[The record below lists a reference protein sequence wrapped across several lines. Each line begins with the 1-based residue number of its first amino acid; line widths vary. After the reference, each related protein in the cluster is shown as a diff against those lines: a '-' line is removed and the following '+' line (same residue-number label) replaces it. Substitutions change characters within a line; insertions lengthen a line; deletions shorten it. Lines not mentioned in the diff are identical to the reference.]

1 MRSYLV
7 LISLLSSLYICAQN
21 GTVRLDW
28 TEAKSYTIGSN
39 TTVVPGFR
47 NGMIFNGETLEFSK
61 VIEKGGLVDPST
73 FEVKNVQSERIIKS
87 ELRDLALNN
96 IPSSLQ
102 ISVRNTLSRKRNY
115 KIITATPIYKDG
127 NSYRRLL
134 SFDYSYEALLQT
146 KNFKRGGEYGN
157 SVLAIGEWYRVRVTE
172 TGVQRM
178 TRSFLSNLGI
188 DVGSLDPR
196 RIKVYGHGGTSL
208 SLINGED
215 QFFDP
220 PELAIRVIGEE
231 DGNFDSGDAVLFY
244 GTATDSEYVSENDS
258 FINPYTDES
267 YYYINIQGAEGKR
280 ISNSPL
286 PSANAVASYD
296 YYHSRK
302 HHEIDQV
309 NYGQL
314 GRRWVGESFGF
325 EPEQSFTFNAENV
338 VAEQPTRAR
347 VAFAAVSDVTTS
359 FSSNLNGQA
368 IGSGNLLG
376 LRNLNGSSRNIA
388 GSHTVVVN
396 NNLTTSN
403 GELTVEVSYENNGNP
418 SSRAYLDYIWLDVP
432 QRLDG
437 SLGQFQ
443 FRNLDVASSAGP
455 VEFEITNAAVINEIW
470 DITDRWNITTYPN
483 NDAES
488 NFIIKV
494 DPESQNLF
502 HTVANNDFITPSV
515 PADAR
520 VSNSNLKG
528 TIFLDRN
535 GDFKDLDYIIV
546 TPSFLR
552 SEAQRLANYHIENN
566 NLNTKVVLLSDIYR
580 EFSEGVQDIAAIR
593 NFIKYIYDNASDPS
607 RRVRYLNMF
616 GDASFDYKNRITIRD
631 NIVPTFLSSNSS
643 SLVSSYCTDDFFVMM
658 DDGEGRLS
666 NSLMDL
672 AVGRMIVSNQT
683 EAREMVD
690 KIVRYT
696 SEPAFDA
703 WRNRVTL
710 IGDDVDESGDAI
722 LQVNVN
728 ELGDEITRNRPVY
741 NVQKILLDSYDQVS
755 SAGGPRYPDAVEDIE
770 NAFELGSLVINYFG
784 HGNEDGLA
792 REFIITQSGVEDYRH
807 PDRLPL
813 MIAVTCDFSRYD
825 NPLRVSGGEKLYL
838 NPRGGSI
845 GTVATNRLIFIS
857 TGAGLNQVLDEYL
870 FAYDNVEPVSMAEA
884 LRLAKVDPSLAS
896 DSNKRVIAFIGD
908 PALKIA
914 LPKPEIV
921 LTTINGNPIDS
932 NTDVLQALANV
943 TLGGEVRG
951 LDGNRIQ
958 NYQGIANITLFDK
971 AIDRETLAN
980 DNIRDD
986 AGDLIKIDFEQQGEV
1001 LFRGQATVEDGSFEV
1016 SFVMPR
1022 DTQIP
1027 VGNGRVSFY
1036 AKRNNVAE
1044 DQNGFSQDILIG
1056 GIDRNAPEDNVGPEI
1071 QLYMNDTNFVN
1082 GGITDD
1088 SPFLLALLNDDNG
1101 INTSSGIGHDITG
1114 VLDGDDA
1121 NPFILNDY
1129 YEAAVDDFT
1138 SGQVYFPLRDIEPG
1152 LHTLTVKAWDTHN
1165 NSVESDI
1172 QFVVSESE
1180 GVELTKVLN
1189 YPNPFNNYT
1198 EFWFNHNRPFEP
1210 LDVQVQ
1216 VMTISGKVVW
1226 STVQNVTTTGFTSR
1240 EITWDGRDDF
1250 GQRLGKGVYVYKIHV
1265 KSTLTNQSASKIEKL
1280 VIL

>member
-1 MRSYLV
+1 MRYCLTLL
-7 LISLLSSLYICAQN
+7 LIWLATFSLAQT
-21 GTVRLDW
+21 GTLQLDW
-28 TEAKSYTIGSN
+28 DGSKAFTIGSQSMRIPSFN
-39 TTVVPGFR
+39 
-47 NGMIFNGETLEFSK
+47 NGMNFNGSNLNFSF
-61 VIEKGGLVDPST
+61 VTEEGPSANPKS
-73 FEVKNVQSERIIKS
+73 FRVKNVQSEIIA
-87 ELRDLALNN
+87 RQDLEDLPLEY
-96 IPSSLQ
+96 IPDSLD
-102 ISVRNTLSRKRNY
+102 IGIYNALSRKRNY
-115 KIITATPIYKDG
+115 KIITASPIYKDG
-127 NSYRRLL
+127 NTYRRLL
-134 SFDYSYEALLQT
+134 SFSYSYDQSLQT
-146 KNFKRGGEYGN
+146 KSLKRGSEYG
-157 SVLAIGEWYRVRVTE
+157 SSILATGQWYKVRVTE
-172 TGVQRM
+172 TGIQRM
-178 TRSFLSNLGI
+178 TRGFLSNLGI
-188 DVGSLDPR
+188 DVNGLDPR

-215 QFFDP
+215 QYFDP
-220 PELAIRVIGEE
+220 PELAIRVLGED
-231 DGNFDSGDAVLFY
+231 DGSFDSGDAVLFY
-244 GTATDSEYVSENDS
+244 GIATDSEYVSENDS
-258 FINPYTDES
+258 FINPYTNDS
-267 YYYINIQGAEGKR
+267 FYYINVLGAVGKR
-280 ISNSPL
+280 IQDAAIP
-286 PSANAVASYD
+286 AGAVTENFD

-302 HHEIDQV
+302 HHEVDEV
-309 NYGQL
+309 NFGQL

-325 EPEQSFTFNAENV
+325 EPEQTFTFEAENV
-338 VAEQPTRAR
+338 VTDLEVRSR
-347 VAFAAVSDVTTS
+347 VAFAAVSDIDTS
-359 FSSNLNGQA
+359 VSASLNGQA
-368 IGSGNLLG
+368 IGSTNLQG
-376 LRNLNGSSRNIA
+376 LRNPDGSTRNIA
-388 GSHTVVVN
+388 GSHQVIVN
-396 NNLTTSN
+396 NGLSIGN
-403 GELTVEVSYENNGNP
+403 GEITVDVTYSNNGNP

-432 QRLDG
+432 QRLTGD
-437 SLGQFQ
+437 LGQFQ
-443 FRNLDVASSAGP
+443 FRNLDISSNSGP
-455 VEFEITNAAVINEIW
+455 VEFNLSSASQITEVW
-470 DITDRWNITTYPN
+470 DVTDRWNITSYRNTDN
-483 NDAES
+483 AAS
-488 NFIIKV
+488 LSIKI
-494 DPESQNLF
+494 DPATQSLF
-502 HTVANNDFITPSV
+502 HTVSSSDFITPSV
-515 PADAR
+515 PADPR
-520 VSNSNLKG
+520 VTNSNLKG
-528 TIFLDRN
+528 RIFLDQSGSFR
-535 GDFKDLDYIIV
+535 DIDYLII

-580 EFSEGVQDIAAIR
+580 EFSEGVQDIASIR
-593 NFIKYIYDNASDPS
+593 NFVKYVYDNASDPS
-607 RRVRYLNMF
+607 RRVQYLNMF
-616 GDASFDYKNRITIRD
+616 GDASFDYKNRIAIRD
-631 NIVPTFLSSNSS
+631 NIVPTYLSANSS

-658 DDGEGRLS
+658 DEGEGRLS
-666 NSLMDL
+666 SSLMDL
-672 AVGRMIVSNQT
+672 AVGRMVVSNLT
-683 EAREMVD
+683 EARQMVD
-690 KIVRYT
+690 KILSYT
-696 SEPAFDA
+696 SEPAYDA

-710 IGDDVDESGDAI
+710 IGDDVDERGDAI

-728 ELGDEITRNRPVY
+728 QLGDEITRNRPVY
-741 NVQKILLDSYDQVS
+741 NVRKILLDSYNQVS
-755 SAGGPRYPDAVEDIE
+755 SAGGPRYPQAVEDIE

-784 HGNEDGLA
+784 HGNEDGLGQ
-792 REFIITQSGVEDYRH
+792 EFIITQSSVEEYRH
-807 PDRLPL
+807 PDKLPL

-845 GTVATNRLIFIS
+845 GSVATNRLIFIS

-870 FAYDNVEPVSMAEA
+870 FAYNNIEPVSMAEA
-884 LRLAKVDPSLAS
+884 LRLAKVDPGLAS

-921 LTTINGNPIDS
+921 LTTINGTPLGS

-951 LDGNRIQ
+951 LDGNRIE
-958 NYQGIANITLFDK
+958 NYEGIASITLFDK
-971 AIDRETLAN
+971 PIERETLAN
-980 DNIRDD
+980 DNIRDN

-1001 LFRGQATVEDGSFEV
+1001 LFRGQATVQDGRFEV

-1036 AKRNNVAE
+1036 AKRNNALE

-1056 GIDRNAPEDNVGPEI
+1056 GIDRNAPEDNQGPEI

-1129 YEAAVDDFT
+1129 YEASVDDFT

-1152 LHTLTVKAWDTHN
+1152 LHTLTVKAWDTYN

-1172 QFVVSESE
+1172 QFVVSESD
-1180 GVELTKVLN
+1180 GIELSRVLN

-1226 STVQNVTTTGFTSR
+1226 STVQNVTTSGFTSR

-1250 GQRLGKGVYVYKIHV
+1250 GQRLGKGVYVYKINV

>member
-1 MRSYLV
+1 MRYCLTILTIWIGAFSV
-7 LISLLSSLYICAQN
+7 AQT
-21 GTVRLDW
+21 GTLQLEWDGSK
-28 TEAKSYTIGSN
+28 AYAIGSQSMR
-39 TTVVPGFR
+39 VPAFN
-47 NGMIFNGETLEFSK
+47 NGMSFNGSILKFSFTM
-61 VIEKGGLVDPST
+61 EEGPSANT
-73 FEVKNVQSERIIKS
+73 KSFRVKNVLSEIIPQQ
-87 ELRDLALNN
+87 DLGDLPLET
-96 IPSSLQ
+96 IPDSLD
-102 ISVRNTLSRKRNY
+102 IGIYNALSRKRNY

-127 NSYRRLL
+127 NTYRRLL
-134 SFDYSYEALLQT
+134 SFNYSYEQLLQT
-146 KNFKRGGEYGN
+146 KSFKRGNEYG
-157 SVLAIGEWYRVRVTE
+157 SSILATGQWYKVRVTE
-172 TGVQRM
+172 TGIQRM
-178 TRSFLSNLGI
+178 TRDFLSNLGI
-188 DVGSLDPR
+188 DVSDLDPR

-220 PELAIRVIGEE
+220 PELAIRVLGED
-231 DGNFDSGDAVLFY
+231 DGSFDSGDAVLFY
-244 GTATDSEYVSENDS
+244 GIATDSEYLSDNDS
-258 FINPYTDES
+258 FINPYTNES
-267 YYYINIQGAEGKR
+267 FYYINVLGALGKR
-280 ISNSPL
+280 IQDAAEP
-286 PSANAVASYD
+286 AGAAAASFN
-296 YYHSRK
+296 YYHSRN
-302 HHEIDQV
+302 HHEIDEV

-314 GRRWVGESFGF
+314 GRRWVGERFSF
-325 EPEQSFTFNAENV
+325 EPEQSFTFEAENV
-338 VAEQPTRAR
+338 VSDRPVRAR
-347 VAFAAVSDVTTS
+347 VTFAAVSDGDTS
-359 FSSNLNGQA
+359 VSASLNGQP
-368 IGSGNLLG
+368 IGSTNLRG
-376 LRNLNGSSRNIA
+376 LRNPDGSTRNIA
-388 GSHTVVVN
+388 GSHQVIVN
-396 NNLTTSN
+396 NSLTIGN
-403 GELTVEVSYENNGNP
+403 GEITVDVSYNNNGNP
-418 SSRAYLDYIWLDVP
+418 SSRAFLDYIWLDVP
-432 QRLDG
+432 QRLNG
-437 SLGQFQ
+437 ELGQFQ
-443 FRNLDVASSAGP
+443 FRNLDIVSNSGP
-455 VEFEITNAAVINEIW
+455 VEFNLSNTSEITEVW
-470 DITDRWNITTYPN
+470 DISDRWNISSYRNT
-483 NDAES
+483 DGAA
-488 NFIIKV
+488 NFSIKI
-494 DPESQNLF
+494 DPATQSLF
-502 HTVANNDFITPSV
+502 HTVSSSDFITPSV
-515 PADAR
+515 PADPR
-520 VSNSNLKG
+520 VANSNLKG
-528 TIFLDRN
+528 RIFLDQSGSFR
-535 GDFKDLDYIIV
+535 DIDYLII
-546 TPSFLR
+546 TPNFLR

-593 NFIKYIYDNASDPS
+593 NFVKYVYDNASDPS
-607 RRVRYLNMF
+607 RRVQYLNMF
-616 GDASFDYKNRITIRD
+616 GDASFDYKNRIAIRD
-631 NIVPTFLSSNSS
+631 NIVPTFLSRESS
-643 SLVSSYCTDDFFVMM
+643 SLVNSYCTDDFFTMM

-666 NSLMDL
+666 SSLMDL

-683 EAREMVD
+683 EAREMID
-690 KIVRYT
+690 KVISYT

-710 IGDDVDESGDAI
+710 IGDDVDETGDAI

-728 ELGDEITRNRPVY
+728 QLGDEITRNRPVY
-741 NVQKILLDSYDQVS
+741 NVRKILLDSYNQVS
-755 SAGGPRYPDAVEDIE
+755 SAGGPRYPQAVEDIE

-807 PDRLPL
+807 PDKLPL

-845 GTVATNRLIFIS
+845 GSVATNRLIFIS

-884 LRLAKVDPSLAS
+884 LRLAKVDPGLAS

-921 LTTINGNPIDS
+921 LTTINGNPLGS

-951 LDGNRIQ
+951 LDGNRIE
-958 NYQGIANITLFDK
+958 NYEGIASITLFDK
-971 AIDRETLAN
+971 PIERETLAN
-980 DNIRDD
+980 DNITDG

-1001 LFRGQATVEDGSFEV
+1001 LFRGQATVQDGRFEV

-1036 AKRNNVAE
+1036 AKRNNALE

-1056 GIDRNAPEDNVGPEI
+1056 GIDRNAPEDNTGPEI

-1121 NPFILNDY
+1121 NPFVLNDY
-1129 YEAAVDDFT
+1129 YEASVDDFT

-1180 GVELTKVLN
+1180 GIELTRVLN

-1226 STVQNVTTTGFTSR
+1226 STVQNVTTPGFTSR
-1240 EITWDGRDDF
+1240 EITWDGKDDF